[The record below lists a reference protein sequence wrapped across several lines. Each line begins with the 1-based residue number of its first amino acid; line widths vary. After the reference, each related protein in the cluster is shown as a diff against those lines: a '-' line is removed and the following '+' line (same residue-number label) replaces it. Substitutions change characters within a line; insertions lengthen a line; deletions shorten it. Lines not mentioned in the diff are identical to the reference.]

1 MKKWKQLA
9 EKSREEVEKELRID
23 ISERR
28 HSLIQYGEH
37 TDEDLSDS
45 SEKQD
50 DTLEGESLAT
60 DGDTENRSVASNS
73 PSRNDA
79 DDERDSSVET
89 VHEKYDEENVTP
101 ADWREQCRK
110 HDSGWEE
117 WYFILQNIYRT
128 RRCAS
133 DAQIILDLYTLMCNP
148 DKNYP

>member
-1 MKKWKQLA
+1 MSIWHKLYVSSLLRSNMKKWKQLA

-101 ADWREQCRK
+101 AD
-110 HDSGWEE
+110 
-117 WYFILQNIYRT
+117 
-128 RRCAS
+128 
-133 DAQIILDLYTLMCNP
+133 
-148 DKNYP
+148 